1 MLFVNFWKLKTKK
14 RERMREGGKR
24 ENGGTICRMQ
34 NCRKRVS
41 WGSDAFLWS
50 SYSGG
55 SSYVLPI

>member
-1 MLFVNFWKLKTKK
+1 LEIKNEKK
-14 RERMREGGKR
+14 REREGEKR
-24 ENGGTICRMQ
+24 EKRRNGMQ
-34 NCRKRVS
+34 NCRKRVT